1 MQKYIRSFTLLSAYL
16 LLIACASQAHNGVT
30 PATLSPQSLKRL
42 GEFHWEQRHKI
53 KRAKKALEYFETAN
67 KYYPDDSELAALY
80 SRACYFNGNYIE
92 TDPILKDSLFI
103 KGAVAAQSIILQHS
117 TSAIAPEIIENSG
130 SPWLV
135 NVENISE
142 ELVPIYYWWAAN
154 AGRYLID
161 KPIKERLRY
170 RDLLES
176 VFHQLLTLNPNFF
189 YGGPYRLMAVFYVRI
204 PGIELIHSESYF
216 SLAINSFPNYFATA
230 VLKAQFYCTKSGQ
243 RAEFHKLLME
253 IMEADPSA
261 IPDAYAENLF
271 EQKMAEMLLDQES
284 LLFK

>member
-16 LLIACASQAHNGVT
+16 LLIACASQPSNGVT

-53 KRAKKALEYFETAN
+53 NRAKKALEYFESAN

-92 TDPILKDSLFI
+92 TDPIVKDSLFI
-103 KGAVAAQSIILQHS
+103 KGAVAAQSIILQDS

-142 ELVPIYYWWAAN
+142 ELEKNTDVVI
-154 AGRYLID
+154 
-161 KPIKERLRY
+161 ERLSAAF
-170 RDLLES
+170 E
-176 VFHQLLTLNPNFF
+176 PIIII
-189 YGGPYRLMAVFYVRI
+189 LMA
-204 PGIELIHSESYF
+204 
-216 SLAINSFPNYFATA
+216 AIIGT
-230 VLKAQFYCTKSGQ
+230 
-243 RAEFHKLLME
+243 
-253 IMEADPSA
+253 I
-261 IPDAYAENLF
+261 AYATILPILRISSGNI
-271 EQKMAEMLLDQES
+271 
-284 LLFK
+284 